1 MLSLVRRLPWQAK
14 EAVFITALMTVLSV
28 VFPDDAYAFAVLAII
43 LSFAIDDLCKTALR
57 IAIKKRAVGQAK
69 EDEHFYVI
77 LPRCRYKLLV
87 LRQVLVLGG
96 AKLARARRLARKSQK
111 DDS

>member
-14 EAVFITALMTVLSV
+14 EVGFITAQMTVLSV
-28 VFPDDAYAFAVLAII
+28 VFPDDAYAFAVLAIT
-43 LSFAIDDLCKTALR
+43 LLFAIDDLCRTALR
-57 IAIKKRAVGQAK
+57 IAIKERAVGQAK

-87 LRQVLVLGG
+87 LRQVLVLSE
-96 AKLARARRLARKSQK
+96 AKLARARRSARKRQK
-111 DDS
+111 GDS